1 MGPVRHQKLY
11 NNDNAT
17 LLSTTNM
24 CAHNARAVA
33 VWFVSRMTLCSWE
46 CALAPSLAPATCFA
60 CVQQEGLTKKA
71 WQRALTKGVKK
82 GPYGGPYLEESSKNF
97 I

>member
-1 MGPVRHQKLY
+1 MDPVRHQKLY

-33 VWFVSRMTLCSWE
+33 VWFVSRMALCSWE

-60 CVQQEGLTKKA
+60 CVQQEGLTK
-71 WQRALTKGVKK
+71 RPGK
-82 GPYGGPYLEESSKNF
+82 GPLPKALRRGLTEGF
-97 I
+97 T